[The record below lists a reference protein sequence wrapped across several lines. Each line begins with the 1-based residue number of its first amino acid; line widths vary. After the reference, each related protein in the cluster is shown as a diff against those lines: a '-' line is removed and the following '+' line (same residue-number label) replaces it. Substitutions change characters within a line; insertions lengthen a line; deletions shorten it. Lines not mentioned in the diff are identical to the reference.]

1 MAQMVS
7 KQTYSAPVK
16 DVLLAPHLAFEIG
29 VQVSNTGVANNSE
42 GRKII
47 PAGTPLGSATGN
59 VLDARSTVLQVTN
72 SSSTGANSQGILR
85 YDVDVTNGNANATL
99 IVGGYVDSSKCP
111 SLDTTVKTALTRI
124 TFVNGGKA

>member
-47 PAGTPLGSATGN
+47 PAGTPLGATTS
-59 VLDARSTVLQVTN
+59 VLDVRSTVLQVTN
-72 SSSTGANSQGILR
+72 TSQLGANSQGILR

-111 SLDTTVKTALTRI
+111 SLESTVKTALTRI